1 MTVDKKVIE
10 YNKRHIR
17 KGKPYIVLTYKKAN
31 RHYSGGSVL
40 LIDDIDIIIAPNALA
55 VPLEMTKKGKKV
67 SINKGA
73 YNYPCPIFEIIKV
86 DDVGYR
92 LRLTNAN
99 HWYRMNDVL
108 GICADTFTYLLYK
121 YGINT
126 IYCSNDAEK
135 AYWEELFIDGA
146 HDYELESDEESDDIL
161 TPPQLLILPKELKSS
176 SLYHYNP
183 NEV

>member
-31 RHYSGGSVL
+31 SHYSGDML
-40 LIDDIDIIIAPNALA
+40 LIDNIYIVIAPNALA

-92 LRLTNAN
+92 LKLTNAN

-108 GICADTFTYLLYK
+108 GIHADTFTNLLYK
-121 YGINT
+121 HGINT
-126 IYCSNDAEK
+126 IYCSNDVEK
-135 AYWEELFIDGA
+135 KYWEELFIDGV
-146 HDYELESDEESDDIL
+146 YEYDLESDEEDDVI
-161 TPPQLLILPKELKSS
+161 TSPQLLILPKELKSS